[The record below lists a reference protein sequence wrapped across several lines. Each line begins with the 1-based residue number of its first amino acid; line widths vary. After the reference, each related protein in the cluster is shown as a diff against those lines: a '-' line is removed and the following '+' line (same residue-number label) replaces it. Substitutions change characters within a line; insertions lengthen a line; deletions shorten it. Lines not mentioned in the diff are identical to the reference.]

1 MIKETLADAESRM
14 SKSMEALHRDLN
26 TIRTGRAS
34 PALLDRLHVDY
45 YGTPTPLNQM
55 AGVTAPEARL
65 LVIQPW
71 DRGSIGDIEKA
82 IMKSDI
88 GITPSND
95 GQVIRLV
102 IPQLTE
108 DRRKQLVKQVHH
120 HVEEAKVSVRNIRRD
135 SMGQVR
141 ELLNEKLISE
151 DDERRAETRL
161 DELSKRFVDEADK
174 IGKVKEHE
182 VLEV

>member
-1 MIKETLADAESRM
+1 MINETLADADSRM
-14 SKSMEALHRDLN
+14 AKSLEALHRDLN

-34 PALLDRLHVDY
+34 PALLDRVSVDY

-55 AGVTAPEARL
+55 SNISAPEARL

-71 DRGSIGDIEKA
+71 DKGVIPDIERA
-82 IMKSDI
+82 LQKSDI

-95 GQVIRLV
+95 GIVIRLA

-108 DRRKQLVKQVHH
+108 DRRKQLVKQVHSQ
-120 HVEEAKVSVRNIRRD
+120 VEDAKVAIRNVRRD
-135 SMGQVR
+135 SMSDVR
-141 ELLNEKLISE
+141 EMLSSKLISE
-151 DDERRAETRL
+151 DDERRAEQRL
-161 DELSKRFVDEADK
+161 DEMTKKFVEEADR
-174 IGKVKEHE
+174 IGKTKEHE

>member
-1 MIKETLADAESRM
+1 MINETLADAESRM
-14 SKSMEALHRDLN
+14 AKSLEALHRDLN

-34 PALLDRLHVDY
+34 PALLDRVSVEY

-55 AGVTAPEARL
+55 SNISAPEARL

-71 DRGSIGDIEKA
+71 DKGVIPDIERA
-82 IMKSDI
+82 LQRSDI

-95 GQVIRLV
+95 GVVIRLA

-108 DRRKQLVKQVHH
+108 DRRKQLAKQVHSQ
-120 HVEEAKVSVRNIRRD
+120 VEDAKIAIRNVRRD
-135 SMGQVR
+135 SMSDVR
-141 ELLNEKLISE
+141 EMLSSKMISE
-151 DDERRAETRL
+151 DDERRAAQRL
-161 DELSKRFVDEADK
+161 DELTKKFVDEAES
-174 IGKVKEHE
+174 IGKTKEHE